1 MSLRP
6 LPRYLNLPHG
16 TYRLRVIYHDEWDD
30 PAYLHGGAALEA
42 SWRVEDLTTGNV
54 WAAPWD
60 DRKNVDVYNTM
71 KSKAHFTVGAW
82 GDQCNPGTAA
92 GPGRKP
98 PCEYCGLGTYVR
110 LLHGANSSS
119 ECASCPLTVSSPAA
133 RGAVAPEDGPEAMSP
148 LYTLL
153 AVLAGAS
160 PGRLTR
166 ARAHRSHSCTPA
178 LRSGEGAENEIDAF
192 VSLGGGGSLDRF
204 VAGDGRFPVRLRANR
219 RTQALP
225 PCC

>member
-1 MSLRP
+1 M
-6 LPRYLNLPHG
+6 NLPHG

-60 DRKNVDVYNTM
+60 DRKNVGVYNTM